1 MDLSNPPDE
10 NEVSLLTIPR
20 SDLFGSAGGAS
31 SSSSSTTPRIVLLKL
46 PPQWTVDDLQRA
58 HFVAPPTLSSQ
69 VACVVE
75 SKQCSF
81 SVHRVETSNAL
92 VMVPPPPPSPLPD
105 DNENEPMTKKCK
117 LGDPTLSTAS
127 GKTLTVVP
135 TRLLKAGGSGACFL
149 ELRPKPLSRIDLLS
163 QLQGCLLNPYAI
175 AQTTTDCT
183 IPYLVHASAT
193 ATGTTNACETAGS
206 ALLERSM
213 DDNDEE
219 PTVPFVGRT
228 VADLSTALQC
238 STFEVQT
245 ALEQIQ
251 AYALPRTTPRQYARL
266 AEEALAECY
275 LAIVST
281 LAEEDGWDQYASA
294 PGIVVREFV
303 AQAVQRLGKQERFI
317 DADEVIRHCLQQLR
331 ADGQNR
337 ESDTFCLNVPKVCV
351 AACPRLRI
359 LQVRISLLTLR
370 SPRLPLVLFSGCFK
384 NSLLLGIKPRSFQ
397 CGNPIYQASETLT
410 RFVATCCSVLR
421 FVSKTTRDPCGSTC
435 QRKVYRTTPRPALT
449 LFLPSRNDG
458 RCGSWNRTCSA

>member
-20 SDLFGSAGGAS
+20 ADLFGSAGGVAS
-31 SSSSSTTPRIVLLKL
+31 SSATPRIVLLKL
-46 PPQWTVDDLQRA
+46 PPQWTVDDLRQA
-58 HFVAPPTLSSQ
+58 HFVAQPSSQ

-92 VMVPPPPPSPLPD
+92 VMVPPPTTPSPLD
-105 DNENEPMTKKCK
+105 DDENEPMTKKCK
-117 LGDPTLSTAS
+117 LLGTTPST

-175 AQTTTDCT
+175 GQTTTDCT
-183 IPYLVHASAT
+183 IPYLVYTSAAT
-193 ATGTTNACETAGS
+193 ATANACEAVSTIA
-206 ALLERSM
+206 ERSM
-213 DDNDEE
+213 DDDDEAM
-219 PTVPFVGRT
+219 VPFVGRT
-228 VADLSTALQC
+228 VADLSAALQC

-251 AYALPRTTPRQYARL
+251 AYALPRTTPRQYGRL

-281 LAEEDGWDQYASA
+281 LAEENGYDQYASA
-294 PGIVVREFV
+294 PGIVVRECV
-303 AQAVQRLGKQERFI
+303 AQAVQRLGTQERFI
-317 DADEVIRHCLQQLR
+317 DANEVICHCLQQLR

-337 ESDTFCLNVPKVCV
+337 ESDTLCLDVSKVSIAV
-351 AACPRLRI
+351 CPCLRI
-359 LQVRISLLTLR
+359 IQVRISL
-370 SPRLPLVLFSGCFK
+370 F
-384 NSLLLGIKPRSFQ
+384 GIAF
-397 CGNPIYQASETLT
+397 TM
-410 RFVATCCSVLR
+410 
-421 FVSKTTRDPCGSTC
+421 
-435 QRKVYRTTPRPALT
+435 
-449 LFLPSRNDG
+449 
-458 RCGSWNRTCSA
+458 

>member
-163 QLQGCLLNPYAI
+163 QLQGYLLNPYAI

-183 IPYLVHASAT
+183 IPYLVHASAD
-193 ATGTTNACETAGS
+193 ATTTTNNTCETAGS
-206 ALLERSM
+206 ELLERSM
-213 DDNDEE
+213 DDSDDEA
-219 PTVPFVGRT
+219 TTPFVGRT
-228 VADLSTALQC
+228 VADLSAALQC

-251 AYALPRTTPRQYARL
+251 AYALPRTTPRQYGRL

-303 AQAVQRLGKQERFI
+303 AQAVQRLGTQERFI

-331 ADGQNR
+331 TDGPNR
-337 ESDTFCLNVPKVCV
+337 ESDTLCLDVSKVGIV
-351 AACPRLRI
+351 ACRLFRD
-359 LQVRISLLTLR
+359 VARAHLTL
-370 SPRLPLVLFSGCFK
+370 
-384 NSLLLGIKPRSFQ
+384 
-397 CGNPIYQASETLT
+397 
-410 RFVATCCSVLR
+410 
-421 FVSKTTRDPCGSTC
+421 
-435 QRKVYRTTPRPALT
+435 
-449 LFLPSRNDG
+449 
-458 RCGSWNRTCSA
+458 